1 MGEIMINKN
10 KYEFVVIGMGYVGL
24 TYSIHLNT
32 FGYKVVGLET
42 NEKTIE
48 LINDGILPFYEEGIE
63 GRFNNFVKQG
73 LLKTESPQDF
83 KNNITD
89 TSKVYI
95 VTVGTPVQNKT
106 INKESL
112 DRVFDF
118 LRTIMNNGDA
128 IILRSTV
135 AIGLTRDYCET
146 IKKNIYYC
154 FAPERTIEGKATYEL
169 ATLPQV
175 FGSNDESSKT
185 FFKNLFK
192 VVSAEIFQVS
202 STESAELV
210 KLTSNVYRD
219 VIFGFSNEI
228 SLISN
233 KNNINSKEVI
243 EACNY
248 KYPRCNIYS
257 SGPVAGPCMSKDA
270 YILSDSIDDSYTKSI
285 ILNARSLNENYILDI
300 LRQLIKNVKHVSI
313 LGLSF
318 KGTPPTNDIRDSY
331 ALTLIKFLKSKDISV
346 TAYDPLVFN
355 EDFKIQGIERNNT
368 LEDAFL
374 NKDLII
380 VQNNNQIFK
389 RMDINRLSSLANK
402 NSVILDL
409 WSLHENLKLTNSRY
423 IGI

>member
-1 MGEIMINKN
+1 MGEIVLNKN

-48 LINDGILPFYEEGIE
+48 LINNSILPFYEEGIE
-63 GRFNNFVKQG
+63 SRFNNFVRQG
-73 LLKTESPQDF
+73 LLKAASPQDF

-89 TSKVYI
+89 NSKVYI
-95 VTVGTPVQNKT
+95 VTVGTPLKNKN
-106 INKESL
+106 IDKDSL
-112 DRVFDF
+112 EKVFEF
-118 LRTIMNNGDA
+118 LRSIINNGDA

-135 AIGLTRDYCET
+135 AIGLTREYCES

-154 FAPERTIEGKATYEL
+154 FAPERTIEGKATEEL

-175 FGSNDESSKT
+175 FGSNDESSQT

-192 VVSAEIFQVS
+192 LVSAEVFQVS
-202 STESAELV
+202 KTESAELV

-233 KNNINSKEVI
+233 KNKINSKEVI

-257 SGPVAGPCMSKDA
+257 PGPVAGPCMSKDA
-270 YILSDSIDDSYTKSI
+270 YILSNSIDDSYTKSI

-300 LRQLIKNVKHVSI
+300 LRKLLKNVKDVSI

-331 ALTLIKFLKSKDISV
+331 ALTLIKFLKSKNISV
-346 TAYDPLVFN
+346 SAYDPLVFN
-355 EDFKIQGIERNNT
+355 EDFKKEGIKRNNT

-402 NSVILDL
+402 NSFILDL
-409 WSLHENLKLTNSRY
+409 WSLHENLKLTNSTY

>member
-1 MGEIMINKN
+1 MGEIILNKK

-42 NEKTIE
+42 NEKTVE
-48 LINDGILPFYEEGIE
+48 SINNSILPFYEEGIE
-63 GRFNNFVKQG
+63 SRFNNFVKQG
-73 LLKTESPQDF
+73 LLTTKSPQDF

-95 VTVGTPVQNKT
+95 VTVGTPIQNKT
-106 INKESL
+106 INKDSL
-112 DRVFDF
+112 DKVFDF
-118 LRTIMNNGDA
+118 LRTILNNGDA

-135 AIGLTRDYCET
+135 AIGLTREYCES
-146 IKKNIYYC
+146 IRKNIYYC
-154 FAPERTIEGKATYEL
+154 FAPERTIEGKATFEL

-192 VVSAEIFQVS
+192 LVSAEVFQVS
-202 STESAELV
+202 KTESAELV

-257 SGPVAGPCMSKDA
+257 PGPVAGPCMSKDA

-300 LRQLIKNVKHVSI
+300 LRKLIKNVKHVSI

-346 TAYDPLVFN
+346 SAYDPLVFN
-355 EDFKIQGIERNNT
+355 EDFKKEGIERNNT

>member
-1 MGEIMINKN
+1 MGEIIINKN

-48 LINDGILPFYEEGIE
+48 SINNSILPFYEEGIE
-63 GRFNNFVKQG
+63 SRFDNFVKQG
-73 LLKTESPQDF
+73 LLKAESPQDF

-95 VTVGTPVQNKT
+95 VTVGTPVKNKT
-106 INKESL
+106 IDKDSL
-112 DRVFDF
+112 DKVFEF
-118 LRTIMNNGDA
+118 LRTTLNNGDA

-135 AIGLTRDYCET
+135 AIGLTREYCES

-175 FGSNDESSKT
+175 FGSNDEASKT

-192 VVSAEIFQVS
+192 LVSAEVFQVS
-202 STESAELV
+202 KTESAELV

-257 SGPVAGPCMSKDA
+257 PGPVAGPCMSKDA
-270 YILSDSIDDSYTKSI
+270 YILSNSIDDSYTKSI

-300 LRQLIKNVKHVSI
+300 IRKLLKNVQHVSI

-331 ALTLIKFLKSKDISV
+331 ALTLIKFLKSKNISV
-346 TAYDPLVFN
+346 SAYDPLVFN
-355 EDFKIQGIERNNT
+355 EDFKKEGIERNNT
-368 LEDAFL
+368 LEDAFR